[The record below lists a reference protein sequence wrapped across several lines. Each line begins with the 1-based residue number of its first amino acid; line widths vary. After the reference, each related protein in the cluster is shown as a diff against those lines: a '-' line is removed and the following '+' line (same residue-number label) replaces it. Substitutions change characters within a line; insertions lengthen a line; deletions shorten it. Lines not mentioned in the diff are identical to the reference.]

1 MYRGCGDICS
11 RHGIGPAAGEDQ
23 VNGHRRMQDRLQ
35 ELRALAVLE
44 EMSDTKA
51 FADALGSAGLA
62 PTALTAADKAAAKAL
77 LADPGTDNPP
87 KHNA

>member
-1 MYRGCGDICS
+1 MSQTRHLTAWLVRLWRGSQAVTEMADY
-11 RHGIGPAAGEDQ
+11 PLPLYM
-23 VNGHRRMQDRLQ
+23 RR
-35 ELRALAVLE
+35 
-44 EMSDTKA
+44 
-51 FADALGSAGLA
+51 SAGLA